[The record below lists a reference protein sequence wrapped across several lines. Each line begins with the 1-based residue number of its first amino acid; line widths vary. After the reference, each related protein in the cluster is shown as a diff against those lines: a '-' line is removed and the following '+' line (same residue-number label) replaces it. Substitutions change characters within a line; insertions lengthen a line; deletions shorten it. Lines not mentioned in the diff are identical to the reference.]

1 MFNKDLEKDIIGDTS
16 GHLKRLLVS
25 LVQASRSDSKE
36 VDRNKA
42 KQDAK
47 ALLDA
52 GEGKWGTDESRFNVI
67 LASRSYPQLRA
78 TFDEYEKISKKKM
91 EEALKS
97 EMSGDLLRGMLT
109 IGKIRVYIFIKAL
122 HLIYGV
128 QQFNLLYNIWKNQ
141 LFISYIMIMVSKT
154 KIINYM
160 FLLQVKRIQIFFC
173 SACLINFH

>member
-25 LVQASRSDSKE
+25 LVQANRADSKE

-78 TFDEYEKISKKKM
+78 TFEEYEKISKKKM

-109 IGKIRVYIFIKAL
+109 IGKISDW
-122 HLIYGV
+122 
-128 QQFNLLYNIWKNQ
+128 FNS
-141 LFISYIMIMVSKT
+141 FPC
-154 KIINYM
+154 
-160 FLLQVKRIQIFFC
+160 F
-173 SACLINFH
+173 

>member
-1 MFNKDLEKDIIGDTS
+1 MACIVIFMVTCLWHVGDLKELFTVFNKDLEKDIIGDTS

-25 LVQASRSDSKE
+25 LVQANRADSKE

-78 TFDEYEKISKKKM
+78 TFEEYEKISKKKM

-109 IGKIRVYIFIKAL
+109 IGKISDWFIYVLCLTLQPK
-122 HLIYGV
+122 Y
-128 QQFNLLYNIWKNQ
+128 FKEQ
-141 LFISYIMIMVSKT
+141 L
-154 KIINYM
+154 N
-160 FLLQVKRIQIFFC
+160 
-173 SACLINFH
+173 